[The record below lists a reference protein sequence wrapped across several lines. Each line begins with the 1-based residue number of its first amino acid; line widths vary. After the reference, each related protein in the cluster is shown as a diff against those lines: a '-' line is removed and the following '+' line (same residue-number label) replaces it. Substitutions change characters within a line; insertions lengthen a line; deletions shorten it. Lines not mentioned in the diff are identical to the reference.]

1 MIKWY
6 KTINKINLDR
16 SNKTRR
22 EKISKSGLR
31 VKKKYIHIYY
41 HKTRKITDSFFKKIS
56 AFGGQIN
63 VAIILLLM
71 WL

>member
-6 KTINKINLDR
+6 KTINKINWDR

-22 EKISKSGLR
+22 EKSRLR
-31 VKKKYIHIYY
+31 VKKNTYTYIII
-41 HKTRKITDSFFKKIS
+41 KQEKLLIIFFKIS
-56 AFGGQIN
+56 TFGGQIN
-63 VAIILLLM
+63 VAIILLSM